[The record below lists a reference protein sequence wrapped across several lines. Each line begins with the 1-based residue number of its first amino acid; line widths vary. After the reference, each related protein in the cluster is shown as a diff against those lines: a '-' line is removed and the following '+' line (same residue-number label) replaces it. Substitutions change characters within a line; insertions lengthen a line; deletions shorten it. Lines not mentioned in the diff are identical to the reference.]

1 MHGGFAAADSSV
13 SGDSGTRIFRHASHL
28 SGGHYEESSMGGL
41 LSKRALGMTMQ
52 SRIRE
57 FVDYRLIL
65 CVVYLIT
72 GLYVIAALP
81 PGGGFDEPT
90 HVARVAQIAQGKIAP
105 QRISN
110 DASTLDVSYASPTR
124 NDFDA
129 YGGTTD
135 KALYDLLVS
144 GCHSLWGGGE
154 KYSFPIWTDARFVE
168 NGSMGQDSVTWIF
181 SNTAINSPVAYL
193 PYIPAYLIAT
203 MLTANP
209 MFVLIYL
216 RLAGLL
222 FLVCMLYLSLRILP
236 VGQITVSCIALL
248 PVSVFSF
255 APVSADGPTFAYLCL
270 YIAIIVRLVFTS
282 DVRRSLYVFLAVA
295 SFGLCLSKMTYVVF
309 GLLIPVVLLLC
320 PRRRNIR
327 EVVWLGV
334 IGIVSLLV
342 FIVWYMGTKDI
353 NTGLMWKSAINPSAQ
368 IHVVLSDPTH
378 FLAIMGRTLLNMD
391 CLGFS
396 AGIPSGNAIT
406 ASWPVTIIVL
416 VCILIDVTW
425 ERGVLARVQRRIAF
439 TCIVF
444 TICVLSAALI
454 CLGMYLQFTE
464 VGLSVID
471 GVQIRYFVPLVL
483 TSLLS
488 VVVMFSSASQDGVEL
503 AEECCQMSRKVVIM
517 PCLLALYSL
526 FCVMTFLNI

>member
-1 MHGGFAAADSSV
+1 MHGGFAAAESSV
-13 SGDSGTRIFRHASHL
+13 SGDSGTRYFRHASCL
-28 SGGHYEESSMGGL
+28 PGGHYEESSIGGS
-41 LSKRALGMTMQ
+41 LSKRTLGMTVR

-81 PGGGFDEPT
+81 PGGGLDEPT
-90 HVARVAQIAQGKIAP
+90 HVARVAQISQGIIAP

-154 KYSFPIWTDARFVE
+154 KYSFPIWTDTRFIE
-168 NGSMGQDSVTWIF
+168 HGSMGQDSVTWIF
-181 SNTAINSPVAYL
+181 SNTAINSPAAYL

-203 MLTANP
+203 MLTVNP
-209 MFVLIYL
+209 MFVLICL

-222 FLVCMLYLSLRILP
+222 FLVCMLYLSLRMLP

-255 APVSADGPTFAYLCL
+255 VPVSADGPTFAYLCL
-270 YIAIIVRLVFTS
+270 YIAIIVRLVFTP
-282 DVRRSLYVFLAVA
+282 DVRRSLYVLLAVA

-320 PRRRNIR
+320 PRRRNMR
-327 EVVWLGV
+327 EIIWLGV
-334 IGIVSLLV
+334 IGVVSLLF
-342 FIVWYMGTKDI
+342 FIVWYMGVKDI
-353 NTGLMWKSAINPSAQ
+353 NTGLMWKSAVNPSEQ
-368 IHVVLSDPTH
+368 IQVVLSNPFH
-378 FLAIMGRTLLNMD
+378 FLAIMGRTLLNID

-396 AGIPSGNAIT
+396 SGIPSGNAFT

-416 VCILIDVTW
+416 FCILIDVT
-425 ERGVLARVQRRIAF
+425 RGSSVLARVRQRLAF
-439 TCIVF
+439 MCIVF
-444 TICVLSAALI
+444 AICILSAALI

-471 GVQIRYFVPLVL
+471 GVQTRYFMPLVL
-483 TSLLS
+483 TSIS
-488 VVVMFSSASQDGVEL
+488 SIVVMFSSTSQDGTEQT
-503 AEECCQMSRKVVIM
+503 EKCYQMSRKVVFM
-517 PCLLALYSL
+517 PCVLALYTFL
-526 FCVMTFLNI
+526 CIVIFLNI